1 MSWHRLMW
9 VIEIRKFMVAL
20 GGVHPEMFGLCLN
33 ETHFLWPLKWVYIVS
48 KKIANL
54 LCQID
59 DEEEREG
66 AKHYLASTWRMN
78 PSPCVDKTHIPHKI
92 AFPCIAPLG
101 FDPRTFGLWA
111 QHASSAPRSTYFQ
124 SGNVKFKYCY
134 VFIVL
139 PEDLSMKV
147 GSNADLIKSLATRHS
162 GRWFLDG
169 VEWKCQ
175 IVVWYGN
182 MTILLRTYVTLP
194 LTYHMIV
201 SSFEA
206 PT

>member
-1 MSWHRLMW
+1 MSSHRLMW

-20 GGVHPEMFGLCLN
+20 GGVHPKMFGLCLN

-48 KKIANL
+48 KKIAHL

-111 QHASSAPRSTYFQ
+111 
-124 SGNVKFKYCY
+124 N
-134 VFIVL
+134 
-139 PEDLSMKV
+139 
-147 GSNADLIKSLATRHS
+147 
-162 GRWFLDG
+162 
-169 VEWKCQ
+169 
-175 IVVWYGN
+175 
-182 MTILLRTYVTLP
+182 TLP
-194 LTYHMIV
+194 LRHGACLVTTVWLHYCKASRHAHLVCSCWRIEQKVRSLSMFYTTFENSDLTY
-201 SSFEA
+201 SLQLQ
-206 PT
+206 